1 MTRREM
7 ERQLNILEAQ
17 LMDVHSKS
25 ERMVCA
31 EYNVDHKQEAI
42 DILKDEIKMLEAQID
57 YYDNDDDTT
66 PNWGGVD
73 PAFSSLREYYQMRY

>member
-25 ERMVCA
+25 ERVVCT
-31 EYNVDHKQEAI
+31 EYNVDNRQEAI
-42 DILKDEIKMLEAQID
+42 DILEDEIKMLEAQID
-57 YYDNDDDTT
+57 YYDDDDELAG
-66 PNWGGVD
+66 WCD
-73 PAFSSLREYYQMRY
+73 PAFRTAADFYRLRI